1 MHKVNIRH
9 CAKCLTYPTT
19 PKCYPFLFKD
29 METEAQSKKEAAHL
43 AEPAGGKAERQTG
56 MRDPAPGMDPPT
68 APTPQVR

>member
-1 MHKVNIRH
+1 
-9 CAKCLTYPTT
+9 
-19 PKCYPFLFKD
+19 

-56 MRDPAPGMDPPT
+56 MRDPGPGMDPPT